1 MSNFFPCEL
10 NIYSTSH
17 KSAEHAFQYTKA
29 VRCGDLDT
37 TKLKQEAPDA
47 LSAKR
52 LGDKI
57 KPNEQWTDTK
67 EAVMTEIIENKC
79 VQVQMFREKLR
90 SVKNDTVFAES
101 TYNDTWGTGLDK
113 QGTENT
119 KMEAWHGKNLLG
131 QIIGKISK
139 KIRKRKKSDQWS
151 KPKQKQHPKSTPN
164 KETLHRCY
172 GL

>member
-1 MSNFFPCEL
+1 MSIFFPCEL
-10 NIYSTSH
+10 NIYSSSR
-17 KSAEHAFQYTKA
+17 KSDKHAFQYTKA
-29 VRCGDLDT
+29 VRYGDLDAA
-37 TKLKQEAPDA
+37 KLIQEAQDA

-57 KPNEQWTDTK
+57 KPDGQWTDTK

-90 SVKNDTVFAES
+90 SVTWDTFFAES

-119 KMEAWHGKNLLG
+119 KMEAW
-131 QIIGKISK
+131 
-139 KIRKRKKSDQWS
+139 
-151 KPKQKQHPKSTPN
+151 P
-164 KETLHRCY
+164 
-172 GL
+172 